1 MNKVIVSPTW
11 AESWHYAALTGQ
23 TLWTVIGI
31 LLLAAAAVLLI
42 KKGNQSVGFIIGAGL
57 LLMLGT
63 ASILSKPI
71 AIHINNDKQVEKEY
85 LDAVGHE
92 YIMDSCFKNNLM
104 VDAAVK

>member
-11 AESWHYAALTGQ
+11 AESWHYAGLSGQ
-23 TLWTVIGI
+23 TLWTIIGI
-31 LLLAAAAVLLI
+31 LLIAAAAVLVI
-42 KKGNQSVGFIIGAGL
+42 KKGGQSVGFIIGAGL
-57 LLMLGT
+57 LLVLGT

-71 AIHINNDKQVEKEY
+71 AIHINNDKQVEQQY

-92 YIMDSCFKNNLM
+92 YIIDSCYKNNQL

>member
-23 TLWTVIGI
+23 TLWTIIGI

-42 KKGNQSVGFIIGAGL
+42 KKGGQSVGWIILSFVILAA
-57 LLMLGT
+57 GT

-92 YIMDSCFKNNLM
+92 YIMDLSLIHI
-104 VDAAVK
+104 